1 VSSSISQAFLFRSA
15 SEANTSVVSARAV
28 IWPYMLKSST
38 DVGTG
43 VSLCRVNQIYMAKMN
58 VSVSGI
64 LSANIR
70 TRLIT

>member
-1 VSSSISQAFLFRSA
+1 VSSSISQAFLFWSA

-43 VSLCRVNQIYMAKMN
+43 VS
-58 VSVSGI
+58 SVGLTKSI
-64 LSANIR
+64 WLK
-70 TRLIT
+70 